1 MNIKSFYTMSPIF
14 EGGRFDGDKPVCV
27 FSAPT
32 VFLHMMRCLLDGE
45 SDETPIDETKERI
58 FVSRVTFE
66 LDGEEIELCGVLC
79 ADQSFF
85 VAVKDGEHFS
95 AERTQTVVA
104 KLRSMKRD
112 ERNSYSFLNKYIANE
127 NNLSE
132 CDYNIA
138 NFKHFI
144 EIAREETEKGDTRPI
159 YVFNFFERLDAATDI
174 APFIDLLA
182 SLGRQVFIGI
192 GNYPIERFENCTKV
206 QIV

>member
-1 MNIKSFYTMSPIF
+1 MKIKSFYTTSPIF
-14 EGGRFDGDKPVCV
+14 EGGRFDDDKPVCV
-27 FSAPT
+27 FAAPA

-45 SDETPIDETKERI
+45 SDDTPIDETKERT
-58 FVSRVTFE
+58 FVSRVNLE
-66 LDGEEIELCGVLC
+66 LDGEVVELCGVLC
-79 ADQSFF
+79 DDQTFF

-95 AERTQTVVA
+95 SERTQKVIE

-112 ERNSYSFLNKYIANE
+112 ESNSYSFLNKYVANE

-138 NFKHFI
+138 NFKRFI

-159 YVFNFFERLDAATDI
+159 YVFNFFERLDEATDI

-182 SLGRQVFIGI
+182 SLGRQVFVCI
-192 GNYPIERFENCTKV
+192 GNYPIEMFEKCTKV